1 MIFTENMC
9 HQATRLQQ
17 NTIDITCWTATT
29 VFKVPILCVTPC
41 YCGDQWQGRASLQ
54 QAHSHFQQSA
64 DIHPFIP
71 SSLDSGDKWSFE
83 QLHLWIEYFKNNSL
97 SNNKR
102 KQLSSVQRM
111 LVACWWSLDVG
122 GVGSGGARERD
133 SDGGC
138 CRGWAG
144 LGLVKAKGKELGQRL
159 SCGSTQ
165 QYGAGERSCC
175 SEGSEECL
183 PIFLQHLTITY
194 QTSLD
199 AAVRRL
205 TVKSLIAEEF
215 KFLSRI
221 HLDDLSEWIF
231 SKSECKVWFGAC
243 GESENVFMRF
253 KLSFNDLSGPS

>member
-9 HQATRLQQ
+9 HKATRLQQ
-17 NTIDITCWTATT
+17 NTINRYRYNLLNRSNCFQSSNFVCDPVLLWI
-29 VFKVPILCVTPC
+29 VVTS
-41 YCGDQWQGRASLQ
+41 GRAGHRYNRRTLTFSSQ
-54 QAHSHFQQSA
+54 QTS
-64 DIHPFIP
+64 IP
-71 SSLDSGDKWSFE
+71 SSLDSSDKWSFE
-83 QLHLWIEYFKNNSL
+83 QLYLWIEYFKNNSL

-102 KQLSSVQRM
+102 EQLSSVQMM

-144 LGLVKAKGKELGQRL
+144 AGLVKAKGKELGQRL

-183 PIFLQHLTITY
+183 PIFLQHLTITFIKHRWMPRSGVS
-194 QTSLD
+194 Q
-199 AAVRRL
+199 
-205 TVKSLIAEEF
+205 
-215 KFLSRI
+215 LS
-221 HLDDLSEWIF
+221 H
-231 SKSECKVWFGAC
+231 
-243 GESENVFMRF
+243 
-253 KLSFNDLSGPS
+253 

>member
-1 MIFTENMC
+1 
-9 HQATRLQQ
+9 
-17 NTIDITCWTATT
+17 
-29 VFKVPILCVTPC
+29 
-41 YCGDQWQGRASLQ
+41 
-54 QAHSHFQQSA
+54 
-64 DIHPFIP
+64 
-71 SSLDSGDKWSFE
+71 
-83 QLHLWIEYFKNNSL
+83 
-97 SNNKR
+97 
-102 KQLSSVQRM
+102 M

-144 LGLVKAKGKELGQRL
+144 
-159 SCGSTQ
+159 
-165 QYGAGERSCC
+165 AGESKREGIRSETQLWIHTAIW
-175 SEGSEECL
+175 SGGAELLLGGERGMSAD
-183 PIFLQHLTITY
+183 IFTTFDNNFY

-231 SKSECKVWFGAC
+231 SKSECKV
-243 GESENVFMRF
+243 
-253 KLSFNDLSGPS
+253 

>member
-1 MIFTENMC
+1 MS
-9 HQATRLQQ
+9 QSYRSAATCNRHNLLNRSNCFQSSNFVSDPVLLWPPVAGQ
-17 NTIDITCWTATT
+17 GSGTPGA
-29 VFKVPILCVTPC
+29 LSLSAVT
-41 YCGDQWQGRASLQ
+41 R
-54 QAHSHFQQSA
+54 
-64 DIHPFIP
+64 HPFIP
-71 SSLDSGDKWSFE
+71 PSLDRGDKWSFD
-83 QLHLWIEYFKNNSL
+83 LWNEYFRIIVCPITNE
-97 SNNKR
+97 
-102 KQLSSVQRM
+102 SSSQVYRWCWWLAGGVWM
-111 LVACWWSLDVG
+111 LVGLVAAVPG
-122 GVGSGGARERD
+122 KGTVMAAAAVAR
-133 SDGGC
+133 
-138 CRGWAG
+138 

-165 QYGAGERSCC
+165 QYGAGSCC
-175 SEGSEECL
+175 CWEGSEECL
-183 PIFLQHLTITY
+183 PIFLQHLTITFY